1 MGSKTK
7 TLASLKELKKVGFIT
22 PSSNTALEPLTMAMT
37 KQISSRISV
46 HFSRVPVKTLTL
58 GSQDIDQFQT
68 QKMVAAAS
76 LLADGGLDAI
86 LWNGTSGSWTGTG
99 LEVDVKLCE
108 EIRRITGVPASTSSL
123 AQVDVLKQYGVKK
136 FSLAVPYVEE
146 PTRKIIETYGKQGF
160 TTVKSARLEET
171 ENKVIGNISF
181 QRIKQLLR
189 DSDSPDAEC
198 IVVACTNLPAAVL
211 LGEMEAELGKPIF
224 DSIAV
229 TLWKALKMT
238 GIDVPLHGWGKLL
251 RDNPVLA
258 QLEEILEELRKV
270 THGSRTTLRIDI
282 PEHNCE
288 VDTVCAESV
297 APGIAELKL
306 NSSLNQRSLAT
317 VQWLEA
323 NRKPLVQNDCASAPV
338 KPPTALMEIY
348 GVKAQML
355 ISLTTRDDRMIGW
368 ISVHYVPSTRAWSE
382 ADIAALENA
391 AARVRTVLQQHDW
404 AQFSDC
410 SGDPRSASTTARS
423 LTQ

>member
-1 MGSKTK
+1 MGNKTK

-37 KQISSRISV
+37 EQISSLVSV

-58 GSQDIDQFQT
+58 GSQDIAQFQT
-68 QKMVAAAS
+68 QKLVGAAS
-76 LLADGGLDAI
+76 LLAGGGRDAI
-86 LWNGTSGSWTGTG
+86 LWNGTSGTWTGKG
-99 LEVDVKLCE
+99 LEADLELCE
-108 EIRRITGVPASTSSL
+108 EIRCLTGVPASTSSL
-123 AQVDVLKQYGVKK
+123 ALVDVLKHYGVKK
-136 FSLAVPYVEE
+136 LGLAVPYIEE
-146 PTRKIIETYGKQGF
+146 PAREIIETYGKQGF

-258 QLEEILEELRKV
+258 QLEEILEELRNV

-355 ISLTTRDDRMIGW
+355 ISLTTRDDRLIGW
-368 ISVHYVPSTRAWSE
+368 ISVHYAPSTRSGSD

-391 AARVRTVLQQHDW
+391 AAKVRTALQQHDW
-404 AQFSDC
+404 AQFKK
-410 SGDPRSASTTARS
+410 
-423 LTQ
+423 